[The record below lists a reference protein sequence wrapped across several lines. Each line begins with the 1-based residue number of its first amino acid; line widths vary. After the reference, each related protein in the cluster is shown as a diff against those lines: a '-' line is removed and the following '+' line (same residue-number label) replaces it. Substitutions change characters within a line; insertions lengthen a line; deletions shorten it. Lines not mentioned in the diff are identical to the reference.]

1 MSNSSINQIVYE
13 IEYGSIKINLDT
25 IMNKRNISNYELST
39 KANIRFQTIQTL
51 RENTATRIDFDVLA
65 KICYALNCKV
75 SDIIEY
81 VPKSSRE

>member
-65 KICYALNCKV
+65 KICYALNCKTD
-75 SDIIEY
+75 DIIEY
-81 VPKSSRE
+81 IPTEKE